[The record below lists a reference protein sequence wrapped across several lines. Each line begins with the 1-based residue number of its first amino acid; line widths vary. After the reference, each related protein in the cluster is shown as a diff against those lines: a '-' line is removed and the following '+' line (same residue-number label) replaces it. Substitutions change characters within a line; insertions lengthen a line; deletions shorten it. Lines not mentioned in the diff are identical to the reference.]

1 MVTVVC
7 CVLRYGGGVNMRNL
21 HLDLCLNINIVFLG
35 LDIPS
40 YDTYI
45 IKKYKYLYLC
55 IFFSTTYRTVL

>member
-45 IKKYKYLYLC
+45 IKKYL
-55 IFFSTTYRTVL
+55 